1 MDYIKSDNVDEYHYL
16 SQIKSDKKPP
26 PPPVPPKSAKVQQ
39 MFNDMETKADFDENL
54 YWSIDEDEE

>member
-16 SQIKSDKKPP
+16 SQIVSDKKIPP
-26 PPPVPPKSAKVQQ
+26 HVPAKSAKVQQ
-39 MFNDMETKADFDENL
+39 MFNDMETKADFDEKL